1 MFAKPETLSQISR
14 DIGQVFFASMF
25 VGPVVS
31 GSFDTSVVVAGFIFT
46 LLAWYVSLL
55 FAKI

>member
-1 MFAKPETLSQISR
+1 MKKLEALSQISR
-14 DIGQVFFASMF
+14 DIGQVFFASTF
-25 VGPVVS
+25 IGPMVS
-31 GSFDTSVVVAGFIFT
+31 GAFDTPIVVAGFIFT